1 MTTTSSSPEQ
11 STQEVLGLVLNG
23 QFISAETHKPIEIT
37 EAQMQE
43 AIDPHAKLV
52 DLGKYEGKAI
62 LISCQTTDGSFIW
75 GSNVASTAGP
85 ILTTVVRK
93 VFDLK

>member
-1 MTTTSSSPEQ
+1 MTTTSSRAQ
-11 STQEVLGLVLNG
+11 STQEVLGVVLNG
-23 QFISAETHKPIEIT
+23 QFISAESHHPIEVT
-37 EAQMQE
+37 EAQMQD
-43 AIDPHAKLV
+43 AIDPRAKLI

-62 LISCQTTDGSFIW
+62 LISCQTNDGSFLW

-85 ILTTVVRK
+85 ILTAVVRK

>member
-1 MTTTSSSPEQ
+1 MTTRSSPEQ
-11 STQEVLGLVLNG
+11 STQEVLGVVLNG
-23 QFISAETHKPIEIT
+23 QFISADSRKPIEVT
-37 EAQMQE
+37 EAQE
-43 AIDPHAKLV
+43 AIDPRSKLV

-62 LISCQTTDGSFIW
+62 LISCQTNDGSFLW
-75 GSNVASTAGP
+75 GSNVASTVGP

>member
-11 STQEVLGLVLNG
+11 STSEVLGLVLNG
-23 QFISAETHKPIEIT
+23 QFISAETHKAVEVT

-43 AIDPHAKLV
+43 AIDPRAELL
-52 DLGKYEGKAI
+52 DLSKYEGKAI
-62 LISCQTTDGSFIW
+62 LISCQRNDGNFLW
-75 GSNVASTAGP
+75 GSSVASTAGP
-85 ILTTVVRK
+85 ILTAVVRK

>member
-1 MTTTSSSPEQ
+1 MTTRSSTEQ
-11 STQEVLGLVLNG
+11 STQEVLGVVLNG
-23 QFISAETHKPIEIT
+23 QFISADSRKPIEVT
-37 EAQMQE
+37 EAQE
-43 AIDPHAKLV
+43 AIDPRSKLV

-62 LISCQTTDGSFIW
+62 LISCQTNDGSFLW
-75 GSNVASTAGP
+75 GSNVASTVGP

>member
-1 MTTTSSSPEQ
+1 MTTTSSAPEQ
-11 STQEVLGLVLNG
+11 GRSEVLGLVLNG
-23 QFISAETHKPIEIT
+23 QFISAETRKPIEVT

-62 LISCQTTDGSFIW
+62 LISCQTNDGTILW
-75 GSNVASTAGP
+75 GSSVASAAGP